1 MTNKERTS
9 THRRLVAAGFR
20 RAANQPRDTYVMPAF
35 PDPKLHI
42 DKPLESNQDVI
53 EIVFWWGHCVGE
65 AKAREEARKA
75 LGL

>member
-1 MTNKERTS
+1 MTTKQLKS
-9 THRRLVAAGFR
+9 THKRLVAAGFR
-20 RAANQPRDTYVMPAF
+20 TAAGHPKGTYQMPGY
-35 PDPKLHI
+35 PEPKLHI

-65 AKAREEARKA
+65 AKALEQARKA